1 MITSIPNP
9 KKTINVPFNANK
21 IGEMIKALPSL
32 EKKYKLTKFNDAF
45 KVYTLEAY
53 EFLNLGIFADFS
65 LNDVSPEKTEITIE
79 LRRKIGSFD
88 QAHEVSNANRHLDVL
103 IDLLGNLSTMSDEKL
118 QDLINS
124 SLEECKENQKISN
137 KSWYEFNF
145 LIFATL
151 FIFFPVG
158 LYGIYKR
165 VSKKALQP
173 AY

>member
-1 MITSIPNP
+1 MINSIPNP

-53 EFLNLGIFADFS
+53 EFLSLGIFADFS
-65 LNDVSPEKTEITIE
+65 LNDVSEGKTEITIE
-79 LRRKIGSFD
+79 IRRKIGAFD
-88 QAHEVSNANRHLDVL
+88 QRHEISSANRHLDCL
-103 IDLLGNLSTMSDEKL
+103 IDLLGNLSMMSEEKL
-118 QDLINS
+118 QALIS
-124 SLEECKENQKISN
+124 SSVDESKEREKIAN
-137 KSWYEFNF
+137 KPWHESNF
-145 LIFATL
+145 LIVVTL
-151 FIFFPVG
+151 FIFFPLG

-165 VSKKALQP
+165 VSQKPLQP